1 MILLLWTSGTDK
13 IICGGGYNRGAQGR
27 VLGRRDILHLDPGS
41 GYVSDTRV
49 NIHRAIYTSD
59 FAL

>member
-13 IICGGGYNRGAQGR
+13 IICGGGYNRGTQWS
-27 VLGRRDILHLDPGS
+27 VLGRRNILYIDLGS
-41 GYVSDTRV
+41 GYISNTRV
-49 NIHRAIYTSD
+49 NIHRAIYTFD